1 LVHKKNILVITR
13 WFPNPAEPIKC
24 IFTKNIVDAQSK
36 SKKYSFAVISP
47 VPYFPDIDIPMFK
60 KYAKFRNIPS
70 FKKMQNYK
78 IYWPKYIKL
87 PYPYLKSL
95 EWYPYFLQILKT
107 VKKEK
112 IKFDLIHCHGI
123 YPDGLVG
130 VKIGRYFNKKVILH
144 VHESYISTAKELNI
158 YRNVF
163 KHVDRLVPVS
173 KYQLR
178 EIIKIDE
185 RLRKKCSV
193 IYNGVKTDK
202 KNISLNDYL
211 EGTNRTIRL
220 IFVGHLISTKG
231 LDILLKALEL
241 LNSYKY
247 KFSLDV
253 VGNGEKQLEYKTLSK
268 KYGLKD
274 KVSFIGEI
282 DNTILLKKMKYYNYL
297 VLPSRYETFGVVVIE
312 AMSCGL
318 PVIATKVGAIPEI
331 VTSEEVGIL
340 VEANNPKA
348 LAKGIV
354 RAINKKWDREKIR
367 KYAENFS
374 IEKTTEKI
382 ETVYDRFLIF

>member
-1 LVHKKNILVITR
+1 MYKKNILIITR
-13 WFPNPAEPIKC
+13 WFPNLAEPVKC
-24 IFTKNIVDAQSK
+24 IFTKNIVDAQAI
-36 SKKYSFAVISP
+36 SKKYSFVVISP
-47 VPYFPDIDIPMFK
+47 VPYVPNIKIPPLRI
-60 KYAKFRNIPS
+60 YAKFREIPLVE
-70 FKKMQNYK
+70 KTQNYK
-78 IYWPKYIKL
+78 IYRPRYTKL
-87 PYPYLKSL
+87 PYPYLKGF
-95 EWYPYFLQILKT
+95 EWYPYFFQVLKT
-107 VKKEK
+107 IKKEK
-112 IKFDLIHCHGI
+112 IKFDLIHCHGV

-130 VKIGRYFNKKVILH
+130 VKIGRYFDKKVILH

-163 KHVDRLVPVS
+163 KHVDRIVPVS
-173 KYQLR
+173 KFQSR

-202 KNISLNDYL
+202 KDISLNDYL

-220 IFVGHLISTKG
+220 IFVGHLIFTKG
-231 LDILLKALEL
+231 LDILLKALKF
-241 LNSYKY
+241 LNNCKY

-253 VGNGEKQLEYKTLSK
+253 VGSGKKQLEYKTLSE
-268 KYGLKD
+268 KYGVGD

-282 DNTILLKKMKYYNYL
+282 SNANVIKKMWYYDYL
-297 VLPSRYETFGVVVIE
+297 VLPSRYETFGVVIIE

-354 RAINKKWDREKIR
+354 RAINKKWDREEIR

-382 ETVYDRFLIF
+382 ETVYDRLLTP